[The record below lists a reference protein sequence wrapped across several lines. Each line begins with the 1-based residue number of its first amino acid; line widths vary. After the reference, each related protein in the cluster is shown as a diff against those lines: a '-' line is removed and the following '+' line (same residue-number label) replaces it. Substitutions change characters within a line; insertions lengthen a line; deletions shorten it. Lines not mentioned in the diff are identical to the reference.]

1 MFTLKKPG
9 SRDSKNIAKSK
20 RSILIG
26 MVLLTSDVKQNR
38 EKREFQEKE
47 KEIVKATSFTTR
59 QRHLVRDYS
68 GERPGNIRT
77 AMNQSDL
84 LIFVTGPVK

>member
-1 MFTLKKPG
+1 MG
-9 SRDSKNIAKSK
+9 
-20 RSILIG
+20 
-26 MVLLTSDVKQNR
+26 LTSDVKQNR

-47 KEIVKATSFTTR
+47 KEIVKATSFTTK

-68 GERPGNIRT
+68 GGRPGNIWT

-84 LIFVTGPVK
+84 LIFVTSPVK